1 MVYPKQMFRWMDHC
15 YNFRW
20 PWTLDEWISFGHT
33 LTVITS
39 HGGTIMLL
47 AKNKY
52 YFQNSIWD
60 LGSEACQNK
69 TVETFLN
76 QTMHK
81 VVEQQI
87 VESLW
92 MRTRLGWLLVFSNW
106 LNYHVSLR
114 WTSKVASYE
123 RGKKCD
129 RFGNP
134 FGFLAI
140 IKFVINLLARYVAMH
155 VKINTKAS
163 QGQQSFRFNATGSAV
178 DVICLTFLH
187 CALSNC
193 LIAFHRKC
201 CRGRNKRERGA
212 EH

>member
-1 MVYPKQMFRWMDHC
+1 MNESVLGTH
-15 YNFRW
+15 W
-20 PWTLDEWISFGHT
+20 PWSQVMVELLCFWPKTNIISRTQFEIWGLKLVRTKQLRQFWIRLCTRWLSNKLWKACEWESF
-33 LTVITS
+33 
-39 HGGTIMLL
+39 
-47 AKNKY
+47 
-52 YFQNSIWD
+52 
-60 LGSEACQNK
+60 
-69 TVETFLN
+69 
-76 QTMHK
+76 
-81 VVEQQI
+81 
-87 VESLW
+87 
-92 MRTRLGWLLVFSNW
+92 LGWLLVFSNW

-178 DVICLTFLH
+178 AVICLTFLH